1 MKQGV
6 REALA
11 SREAVDLSTGK
22 ITVSVKRLLGIM
34 QGFVASRKLA
44 ALTIESGVA
53 EVKFG
58 DMGKSQAVVL
68 QEPECLRLGEH

>member
-11 SREAVDLSTGK
+11 SREAADLSTGK
-22 ITVSVKRLLGIM
+22 MTVSVKRLLLLL
-34 QGFVASRKLA
+34 QGSLLPGTRG

-53 EVKFG
+53 EVQFG